1 MSYIQFE
8 EKNGIG
14 IVQFDRPEA
23 MNALSSEGIREALR
37 FFEGLGD
44 PELTAILLTG
54 SGKAFISGADVREI
68 AVMEPREASRF
79 SDLGNRLMSAI
90 EACPVP
96 VIAAVNGYAI
106 GGGLEVALA
115 TDFIYA
121 SANAKMGLPE
131 VTLGIMPGFGGVRRL
146 CARIGTARAKELVYT
161 GRLVTAQ
168 EALDLGIV
176 NRVVLSGE
184 LMVQS
189 MQTAALIGEAG
200 PRAIRA
206 AKRHANACMLVEAAQ
221 GAAKEAESFGGLFGD
236 DESREGLL
244 AFLEKRKPAWAKE
257 GGQT

>member
-54 SGKAFISGADVREI
+54 SGKGLHFGCRCTGNSRDGAQGSLPFQRSWQSTHVSDRGLPSARNRRCQRLRDWRRAGGRPCHRLHLRLCQRENGIAGSHAGDNARFRRGAPPLRSNRDGAGQGADV
-68 AVMEPREASRF
+68 SGRF
-79 SDLGNRLMSAI
+79 
-90 EACPVP
+90 
-96 VIAAVNGYAI
+96 
-106 GGGLEVALA
+106 
-115 TDFIYA
+115 
-121 SANAKMGLPE
+121 
-131 VTLGIMPGFGGVRRL
+131 
-146 CARIGTARAKELVYT
+146 
-161 GRLVTAQ
+161 VTAQ